1 MWSGLATIIAIA
13 IASNLDNAGVGI
25 AYGVRKIRIS
35 FVPNLIIAAISGVA
49 TYLSGYLGD
58 VITRYVPAKTASWLG
73 AVVMIVV
80 GLWVMSEP
88 WRQHRG
94 RKTQPKNMNVMTRIL
109 RDPVEADFDKSATIS
124 MTEAF
129 VLGIALAM
137 NALVGGFDAGVFH
150 IGILWTALMV
160 ALFSFLLLGV
170 SAYLGSRYAAETLG
184 DKATYIAGILLIIIG
199 IHQVW

>member
-1 MWSGLATIIAIA
+1 MWSELVTMIAIA

-35 FVPNLIIAAISGVA
+35 TVPNLVIAVISGIA
-49 TYLSGYLGD
+49 TYLSGFLGD
-58 VITRYVPAKTASWLG
+58 IITRYVPARTASWLG
-73 AVVMIVV
+73 AAVMIIV

-88 WRQHRG
+88 WRKRRDG
-94 RKTQPKNMNVMTRIL
+94 SKSGNVVVRIL
-109 RDPVEADFDKSATIS
+109 RDPVEADFDKSATIG
-124 MTEAF
+124 MAEAM
-129 VLGIALAM
+129 VLGVALAM

-150 IGILWTALMV
+150 IGILLTALMV
-160 ALFSFLLLGV
+160 ALFSFLLLGL

-184 DKATYIAGILLIIIG
+184 DKATYIAGILLILIG

>member
-1 MWSGLATIIAIA
+1 MWTEVATIVAIA

-35 FVPNLIIAAISGVA
+35 WVPNLVIALISGVA
-49 TYLSGYLGD
+49 TYLSGILGV
-58 VITRYVPAKTASWLG
+58 VITQYVPARTASWLG
-73 AVVMIVV
+73 AAVMIGV
-80 GLWVMSEP
+80 GVWVMSEP
-88 WRQHRG
+88 WRKRG
-94 RKTQPKNMNVMTRIL
+94 ARHKNARNLMTRIL
-109 RDPVEADFDKSATIS
+109 RNPVEADFDKSATIS
-124 MTEAF
+124 MVEAL

-150 IGILWTALMV
+150 IGVLWTALMV

-170 SAYLGSRYAAETLG
+170 SAYLGSHYAAETLG
-184 DKATYIAGILLIIIG
+184 DRATYIAGILLILIG